1 MCLPSSGSRCTGK
14 CAGAVAWLF
23 PCHILQDDVP
33 RVLGMDWTKV
43 ILLPTLG
50 VCREAG
56 PQGRD
61 TYTGYITI
69 LFGLFACWEVSEAGC
84 C

>member
-1 MCLPSSGSRCTGK
+1 MQWVQVHWQMRWRSGL
-14 CAGAVAWLF
+14 AV
-23 PCHILQDDVP
+23 PCDFLQDDVP

-84 C
+84 CCC